1 MTTFNLDTIKA
12 LFDNAEAAQTKLADI
27 ITDAGTQQRAKM
39 NKEAVENYTA
49 AMEAGQASEFPAV
62 HLVRL
67 INDEVMPDGSTIQA
81 GALIL
86 ADGFHRIESAVA
98 AKLQTFQSLIADGTL
113 QDAIY
118 YSMTANSTNGVNLQ
132 GKDYQQAIKRL
143 YTLDG
148 GYWREHGRKKE
159 IAALF
164 GCSTKTVE
172 RATAAIDKATK
183 AEAFKM
189 FEQGASDDEVAA
201 MAYKSL
207 KTIKQWR
214 EDWEKTQNKNNNN
227 EQGGDT
233 GEQGTNQEQ
242 STNAGDNNPLNL
254 TFEQVLKLKDKDL
267 QRKLLTL
274 LMDAVGVKAES
285 QEEPQPEP
293 EQAEEP
299 QQEADENPTV
309 ELANKWRGLD
319 WWDVL
324 GLDLAQLNGLKNP
337 KAAIKRAYN
346 KLLKQV
352 HSDKYGDNE
361 ALEILKDALAAANS
375 MFK

>member
-49 AMEAGQASEFPAV
+49 AMENGEASEFPAV
-62 HLVRL
+62 KLVRL
-67 INDEVMPDGSTIQA
+67 INDELMPDGSTIQA

-98 AKLQTFQSLIADGTL
+98 AKLQTFQSFIADGTL

-183 AEAFKM
+183 ADAFKL

-201 MAYKSL
+201 MAFKSL

-214 EDWEKTQNKNNNN
+214 EEWEKTQQPNDEPK
-227 EQGGDT
+227 GDNA
-233 GEQGTNQEQ
+233 GEQGTNQEDH
-242 STNAGDNNPLNL
+242 TNAGDNNPLNL

-267 QRKLLTL
+267 QRKLLAL
-274 LMDAVGVKAES
+274 LMDAVGIKAES
-285 QEEPQPEP
+285 QQEAEPEPQPE
-293 EQAEEP
+293 AESVN
-299 QQEADENPTV
+299 DENPTDA
-309 ELANKWRGLD
+309 LANKWRGLD

-352 HSDKYGDNE
+352 HSDKYGENE